1 MKKALLFSCLIAA
14 LYSAKA
20 QYITLSVDTVDLGVV
35 YEDEADSA
43 LVYLKNMS
51 PNWSFFIAGY
61 HKAFPF
67 YGDTV
72 VDIHYTSKIVYQGDS
87 LAVWVIAKPEHNV
100 VHKGSILVFDAGMGG
115 EVIIPYKFQGRYRN
129 TYYSTTENLTEGP
142 LRSALNTR
150 LGQGFVSLS
159 YNAARD
165 EMYADLDNV
174 GGDVTCV
181 YTGRVA
187 TFNTRAGAT
196 SNNFNCEHTFPQ
208 GFFNENLPMKS
219 DIHHL
224 FSTDITANSERGN
237 LPFGVVSNPSWQVG
251 GSKKNSSTFEPRD
264 AQKGSTAR
272 AMMYFVL
279 RYQDYSNHFAGQEAI
294 LRQWHHQYPPSVQDS
309 LRNEGIYQ
317 LQNNRNPFTDYPQ
330 FAERITNLVGATSAP
345 PQPALYVVD
354 TVEVQ
359 FDSLISSTRPYRL
372 YVVNYGNTAVP
383 VSGFQFSNGA
393 VQFAAGSG
401 NSTVLQPRQALE
413 VSFNYPPGINLTG
426 ETLTFTAILGNATQQ
441 TVYFKAYPGPIFG
454 IEEAARAPK
463 ITVYPD
469 RATWLQEQGINAV
482 NLLDMAGRMLE
493 SAAGTQGE
501 LYFDAS
507 LNGIYILQ
515 TTTPSGSFSQKI
527 VINR

>member
-1 MKKALLFSCLIAA
+1 MKKALLLVPFLATIFI
-14 LYSAKA
+14 AKA

-35 YEDEADSA
+35 YEDEADSS

-174 GGDVTCV
+174 GGNVTCV

-264 AQKGSTAR
+264 VQKGSTAR

-279 RYQDYSNHFAGQEAI
+279 RYQDYSNHFAPQEAI
-294 LRQWHHQYPPSVQDS
+294 LRQWHNQYSPSVQDS

-330 FAERITNLVGATSAP
+330 IAERITNLVGTTSAP
-345 PQPALYVVD
+345 LQPALYVVD
-354 TVEVQ
+354 TVTLA
-359 FDSLISSTRPYRL
+359 FDSIISSSRVYQL
-372 YVVNYGNTAVP
+372 YVVNYGNTDI
-383 VSGFQFSNGA
+383 SLSNFQFSTGNLTFANGTGA
-393 VQFAAGSG
+393 
-401 NSTVLQPRQALE
+401 NTTVASRQALKLN
-413 VSFNYPPGINLTG
+413 VSFFPAMNYTG
-426 ETLTFTAILGNATQQ
+426 ETLTFTANMGSPTTQ
-441 TVYFKAYPGPIFG
+441 TVYFNRGPMPIFG
-454 IEEAARAPK
+454 VDEINRQPELT
-463 ITVYPD
+463 IYPD
-469 RATWLQEQGINAV
+469 RATWLQGEDINAV
-482 NLLDMAGRMLE
+482 SLVDIAGRTLQTV
-493 SAAGTQGE
+493 AGSEGQIEFSG
-501 LYFDAS
+501 A

-515 TTTPSGSFSQKI
+515 THTPRGTFSQKI
-527 VINR
+527 VIMH